1 MEEKMFKNLDRYRVV
16 SALGIESYKCV
27 TSHLSEDQVIGE
39 LLKMYEGQKTIY
51 RIYKNNEFIMKI
63 NHVPVVKDYEIRN
76 IVSGQ
81 KWKSIEDFMKSL
93 KLQTKEQAHYYLNN
107 LEKYE
112 WKKKRI

>member
-1 MEEKMFKNLDRYRVV
+1 MEEKMFKNLDRYVV
-16 SALGIESYKCV
+16 KSNLGMV
-27 TSHLSEDQVIGE
+27 TYRCTTGHLSEDEVMAE
-39 LLKMYEGQKTIY
+39 LLKMFHGHKTIY
-51 RIYKNNEFIMKI
+51 RIYKNTEFVMKI
-63 NHVPVVKDYEIRN
+63 NHLPVVTDYDIRN